1 MKYQAKMKTKKDT
14 TIKIRISTNEKD
26 MLKDTAQKQQKTMS
40 NILREAIVKN
50 NEIQQKNNEKS

>member
-1 MKYQAKMKTKKDT
+1 MNKKDT

-26 MLKDTAQKQQKTMS
+26 MLKDTAQQQQKTMS

-50 NEIQQKNNEKS
+50 NEIQRKNNEKP